1 LGTTSSIDFCSYD
14 TLVDTTLIESSGLAP
29 IVTLDLVPEHKIVKT
44 THATQFC
51 VAPRHALA

>member
-29 IVTLDLVPEHKIVKT
+29 IASLSSVSLST
-44 THATQFC
+44 
-51 VAPRHALA
+51 RS